1 MSQPQVAFLMILHT
15 ATSAA
20 LLRIRAYVALEKG
33 SLVQRS
39 QSISHCAPMGL
50 LTADRLQAALCIGKF

>member
-1 MSQPQVAFLMILHT
+1 MILHT